1 MFGGFLCG
9 GGMVLKVTKLIRNRR
24 RWGTSSAPGFFV
36 RGSFLLF
43 LPVLLIILFLFIGS
57 QSIAAE
63 KQADPLGQVR
73 LDLFGKV
80 LDTHGSGVDAAQISV
95 LLDGTPLEVSRV
107 NGNGSSDHS
116 FTSESDGSY
125 QARFS
130 LPVGIVTDD
139 STLEITAY
147 KASFTKESH
156 QIKGHE
162 LTRDGKNLI
171 GQAEIQIQRTI
182 GPAFWI
188 AAVIFV
194 LAYVLISFELLHRT
208 MAAMLGASTM
218 LVISYTF
225 GTLNPE
231 YHILSYESAIK
242 AIDMNVIFLL
252 MGMMIIVGILKH
264 TGIFQWCAYKCYQL
278 SHGNIALL
286 AVILMAFTAIS
297 SAFLDNV
304 TTMLLLTPVT
314 IQIAVSLRISPLALL
329 IPEILASNIGG
340 TATLIG
346 DPPNI
351 MIGSYANLTFLEF
364 VQNLAPTCA
373 IVMVLLFVFS
383 KYVFGKDFN
392 KAKVDDIQQF
402 IVELRAEYKITDATL
417 LGAGMLVMAIVVAL
431 FLTHG
436 IWHMEVSIAALFGAS
451 LLFSF
456 GLLTKKIDMLAL
468 IENDIEW
475 TTLLFFMF
483 LFILVGG
490 VEETGLLDIVA
501 DWVLYLA
508 DGNLVTAICL
518 ILWVS
523 AVMSAF
529 VDNIPFTAT
538 MLPVVAYMTQVIPGA
553 ESGVLWWALAFG
565 ACFGGNGT
573 MIGASANVITLGI
586 AESAGHPI
594 GFFQFM
600 KAAFPFML
608 LSVGVANVWLL
619 LAY

>member
-1 MFGGFLCG
+1 
-9 GGMVLKVTKLIRNRR
+9 MVLKVMKLMRGRR
-24 RWGTSSAPGFFV
+24 RWGTLATPGVFAGALVLCVIIF
-36 RGSFLLF
+36 S
-43 LPVLLIILFLFIGS
+43 LPAS
-57 QSIAAE
+57 QSVAAE
-63 KQADPLGQVR
+63 KQLDPVGQVR

-80 LDTHGSGVDAAQISV
+80 LDAHSSGVGAAHIEV
-95 LLDGTPLEVSRV
+95 LLDGTPLKVSRA
-107 NGNGSSDHS
+107 NGNGSSDYS
-116 FTSESDGSY
+116 LTTESDGSY
-125 QARFS
+125 QARFW
-130 LPVGIVTDD
+130 LPAGLVTDD
-139 STLEITAY
+139 STLDISAY
-147 KASFTKESH
+147 KPSFIKNSY
-156 QIKGHE
+156 QIKGHA
-162 LTRDGKNLI
+162 LTRDGENLI
-171 GQAEIQIQRTI
+171 GLAEIQIQRTT

-188 AAVIFV
+188 AAIVFV
-194 LAYVLISFELLHRT
+194 LAYILISFELLHRT

-278 SHGNIALL
+278 ARGNISLL
-286 AVILMAFTAIS
+286 AVILMAFTAFA

-314 IQIAVSLRISPLALL
+314 IQIAVSLGITPLALL

-351 MIGSYANLTFLEF
+351 MIGSYANLTFVEF

-383 KYVFGKDFN
+383 KYAFGKEFN

-402 IVELRAEYKITDATL
+402 IIELRAEYKITDATL
-417 LGAGMLVMAIVVAL
+417 LGAGMVVMAIVVAL

-456 GLLTKKIDMLAL
+456 GLLTKKIDMLEL
-468 IENDIEW
+468 IEKDIEW

-490 VEETGLLDIVA
+490 VEETGMLDIVA

-508 DGNLVTAICL
+508 HGNLVASICL

-523 AVMSAF
+523 AIMSAF

-538 MLPVVAYMTQVIPGA
+538 MLPIVAYLSQVIPGA

-573 MIGASANVITLGI
+573 MIGASANVVTLGI

-594 GFFQFM
+594 RFFQFM

>member
-1 MFGGFLCG
+1 
-9 GGMVLKVTKLIRNRR
+9 MVLKGIIRRGFNQAAVF
-24 RWGTSSAPGFFV
+24 GAFLVFSFVLVLSS
-36 RGSFLLF
+36 L
-43 LPVLLIILFLFIGS
+43 S
-57 QSIAAE
+57 QAAE
-63 KQADPLGQVR
+63 QHPGPVEQVR
-73 LDLFGKV
+73 MDLFGKV
-80 LDTHGSGVDAAQISV
+80 LNSHSSAVGDAKIQV
-95 LLDGTPLEVSRV
+95 LLDGTPLKVTGGKGHGQA
-107 NGNGSSDHS
+107 ND
-116 FTSESDGSY
+116 FLTTESDGSY
-125 QARFS
+125 QGRFG
-130 LPVGIVTDD
+130 VQIGQVTDD

-147 KASFTKESH
+147 KTSF
-156 QIKGHE
+156 IKKSYEIRGHE
-162 LTRDGKNLI
+162 LTRDGVNYI
-171 GQAEIQIQRTI
+171 GMADIQIERTT

-188 AAVIFV
+188 ATIVFV
-194 LAYVLISFELLHRT
+194 LAYILISFELLHRT
-208 MAAMLGASTM
+208 MAAMLGASIM
-218 LVISYTF
+218 LVVSYTF

-278 SHGNIALL
+278 ARGNVYML
-286 AVILMAFTAIS
+286 AIILMGFTAFA

-314 IQIAVSLRISPLALL
+314 IEIAVSLGITPLALL

-351 MIGSYANLTFLEF
+351 MIGSYANLTF
-364 VQNLAPTCA
+364 VQFAENLAPVCVA
-373 IVMVLLFVFS
+373 VMVLLFIFS
-383 KYVFGKDFN
+383 RYVFGREYN
-392 KAKVDDIQQF
+392 KAKVDDIQKF
-402 IVELRAEYKITDATL
+402 IIELREEYKITDFTL
-417 LGAGMLVMAIVVAL
+417 LGVGLAIMTIVIAL

-436 IWHMEVSIAALFGAS
+436 VWHMEVSIAALFGAS
-451 LLFSF
+451 VLFTF
-456 GLLTKKIDMLAL
+456 GLLTKKVNMLEL
-468 IENDIEW
+468 IEKDIEW

-483 LFILVGG
+483 LFMLVGG
-490 VEETGLLDIVA
+490 VEETGLLDIIA
-501 DWVLYLA
+501 DGVLYLA
-508 DGNLVTAICL
+508 QGNLVTSICL

-523 AVMSAF
+523 AIMSAF

-538 MLPVVAYMTQVIPGA
+538 MLPIVAYLTQVIPGA

-573 MIGASANVITLGI
+573 IIGASANVVTLGI
-586 AESAGHPI
+586 AESAGYPI
-594 GFFQFM
+594 RFFHFM
-600 KAAFPFML
+600 KIAFPFML

>member
-1 MFGGFLCG
+1 
-9 GGMVLKVTKLIRNRR
+9 MVLKDD
-24 RWGTSSAPGFFV
+24 V
-36 RGSFLLF
+36 RQKSIIPPIFSLLLVFL
-43 LPVLLIILFLFIGS
+43 ILFLAS
-57 QSIAAE
+57 SCWASE
-63 KQADPLGQVR
+63 KQDGHPEQVR
-73 LDLFGKV
+73 LELLGKV
-80 LDTHGSGVDAAQISV
+80 ADSHGSGVGDAKIQV
-95 LLDGTPLEVSRV
+95 LLDGRPLNFSGVKGHGEAK
-107 NGNGSSDHS
+107 NYLMTED
-116 FTSESDGSY
+116 DGSY
-125 QARFS
+125 QARF
-130 LPVGIVTDD
+130 LVLAGLVTDE
-139 STLEITAY
+139 SRLEITAY
-147 KASFTKESH
+147 KSSFIINSH
-156 QIKGHE
+156 IMDGHE
-162 LTRDGKNLI
+162 LVKDGPNFI
-171 GQAEIQIQRTI
+171 GLVDVQLERTT

-188 AAVIFV
+188 ATVVFI
-194 LAYVLISFELLHRT
+194 LAYILISFELLHRT
-208 MAAMLGASTM
+208 MAAMLGASIM

-225 GTLNPE
+225 GTINPE

-278 SHGNIALL
+278 ARGNVFIL
-286 AVILMAFTAIS
+286 AIILMGFTAVS

-314 IQIAVSLRISPLALL
+314 IEIAVSLGITPLALL
-329 IPEILASNIGG
+329 VPEILASNIGG

-351 MIGSYANLTFLEF
+351 MIGSYANLTFIEF
-364 VQNLAPTCA
+364 VENLAPTCA
-373 IVMVLLFVFS
+373 IVMIILFVFS
-383 KYVFGKDFN
+383 KYVFGKEFN
-392 KAKVDDIQQF
+392 RAKVDDIQKF
-402 IVELRAEYKITDATL
+402 IAELREEYKITDASL
-417 LGAGMLVMAIVVAL
+417 LGTGLVIMAIVIAL

-456 GLLTKKIDMLAL
+456 GLLTKKVDMLEL
-468 IENDIEW
+468 IEKDIEW

-483 LFILVGG
+483 LFMLVGG

-508 DGNLVTAICL
+508 QGNLVASICL

-523 AVMSAF
+523 AIMSAF

-538 MLPVVAYMTQVIPGA
+538 MLPIVAYLTQVIPGA

-573 MIGASANVITLGI
+573 IIGASANVVTLGI
-586 AESAGHPI
+586 AESAGYPI
-594 GFFQFM
+594 RFFQFM
-600 KAAFPFML
+600 KVAFPFML
-608 LSVGVANVWLL
+608 ISVAVANVWLL

>member
-1 MFGGFLCG
+1 
-9 GGMVLKVTKLIRNRR
+9 MVLKDIAWRRCATPTVFGSLLIL
-24 RWGTSSAPGFFV
+24 FV
-36 RGSFLLF
+36 LLF
-43 LPVLLIILFLFIGS
+43 WSLTWAS
-57 QSIAAE
+57 E
-63 KQADPLGQVR
+63 KQPGPVGQVR
-73 LDLFGKV
+73 MELFGKV
-80 LDTHGSGVDAAQISV
+80 LNSHSSGVGDAKIQV
-95 LLDGTPLEVSRV
+95 LLDGTPLKISGAK
-107 NGNGSSDHS
+107 GNSESND
-116 FTSESDGSY
+116 FLTTESDGSY
-125 QARFS
+125 QARFWVQTG
-130 LPVGIVTDD
+130 LVTDD
-139 STLEITAY
+139 SILDITAY
-147 KASFTKESH
+147 KPSFTKNSYK
-156 QIKGHE
+156 IKGQE
-162 LTRDGKNLI
+162 LTRDGSNFI
-171 GQAEIQIQRTI
+171 GLADIQIQRTT

-188 AAVIFV
+188 AAIVFI
-194 LAYVLISFELLHRT
+194 LAYILISFELLHRT
-208 MAAMLGASTM
+208 MAAMLGASIM

-231 YHILSYESAIK
+231 YHILSYESAIN

-278 SHGNIALL
+278 ARGNVYML
-286 AVILMAFTAIS
+286 AIILMGFTAIA

-314 IQIAVSLRISPLALL
+314 IEIAVSLGIAPLALL

-351 MIGSYANLTFLEF
+351 MIGSYANLTFVEF

-373 IVMVLLFVFS
+373 IVMVILFVFT
-383 KYVFGKDFN
+383 KYVYTKEFN
-392 KAKVDDIQQF
+392 KAKVDDIQKF
-402 IVELRAEYKITDATL
+402 IVELREEYKITDSTL
-417 LGAGMLVMAIVVAL
+417 LGVGLVIMAIVVAL

-451 LLFSF
+451 LLFTF
-456 GLLTKKIDMLAL
+456 GLLTKKVNMLEL
-468 IENDIEW
+468 IEKDIEW

-483 LFILVGG
+483 LFMLVGG
-490 VEETGLLDIVA
+490 VEETGLLDIIA
-501 DWVLYLA
+501 DLVLYLA
-508 DGNLVTAICL
+508 HGNLVTSICL

-523 AVMSAF
+523 AIMSAF

-538 MLPVVAYMTQVIPGA
+538 MLPIVAYLTQVIPGA

-573 MIGASANVITLGI
+573 MIGASANVVTLGI
-586 AESAGHPI
+586 SESAGHPI
-594 GFFQFM
+594 RFFQFM
-600 KAAFPFML
+600 KVAFPFML
-608 LSVGVANVWLL
+608 ISVAVANVWLL

>member
-1 MFGGFLCG
+1 
-9 GGMVLKVTKLIRNRR
+9 MVLKAIVRR
-24 RWGTSSAPGFFV
+24 RWSTPRVFGALLILFV
-36 RGSFLLF
+36 LLF
-43 LPVLLIILFLFIGS
+43 WSLTWAS
-57 QSIAAE
+57 E
-63 KQADPLGQVR
+63 KQAGPVGQVR
-73 LDLFGKV
+73 MELFGKV
-80 LDTHGSGVDAAQISV
+80 LNSHSSGVGDAKIQV
-95 LLDGTPLEVSRV
+95 LLDGTPLKVSGTQGHGES
-107 NGNGSSDHS
+107 ND
-116 FTSESDGSY
+116 TLTTESDGSY
-125 QARFS
+125 QARFWVQAG
-130 LPVGIVTDD
+130 LVTDD
-139 STLEITAY
+139 SKLEITAY
-147 KASFTKESH
+147 KPSFTKNSYE
-156 QIKGHE
+156 IRGHE
-162 LTRDGKNLI
+162 LTRDGLNFI
-171 GQAEIQIQRTI
+171 GLADIQLERTT

-188 AAVIFV
+188 AAIVFV
-194 LAYVLISFELLHRT
+194 LAYILISFELLHRT
-208 MAAMLGASTM
+208 MAAMLGASIM

-278 SHGNIALL
+278 ARGNVYLL
-286 AVILMAFTAIS
+286 AIILMGFTAVA

-314 IQIAVSLRISPLALL
+314 IEIAVSLGITPLALL

-351 MIGSYANLTFLEF
+351 MIGSYANLTFVEF

-373 IVMVLLFVFS
+373 IVMVILFVFS
-383 KYVFGKDFN
+383 KYVFGKEFN
-392 KAKVDDIQQF
+392 KAKVDDIQKF
-402 IVELRAEYKITDATL
+402 IVELREEYKITDSTL
-417 LGAGMLVMAIVVAL
+417 LGVGLVIMAIVVAL

-451 LLFSF
+451 LLFTF
-456 GLLTKKIDMLAL
+456 GLLTKKVNMLEL
-468 IENDIEW
+468 IEKDIEW

-483 LFILVGG
+483 LFMLVGG
-490 VEETGLLDIVA
+490 VEETGLLDIIA
-501 DWVLYLA
+501 DLVLYLA
-508 DGNLVTAICL
+508 HGDLVTSICL
-518 ILWVS
+518 IVWVS
-523 AVMSAF
+523 AIMSAF

-538 MLPVVAYMTQVIPGA
+538 MLPIVAYLTQVIPGA

-573 MIGASANVITLGI
+573 MIGASANVVTLGI
-586 AESAGHPI
+586 SESAGHPI
-594 GFFQFM
+594 RFFQFM
-600 KAAFPFML
+600 KVAFPFMMI
-608 LSVGVANVWLL
+608 SVAVANVWLL

>member
-1 MFGGFLCG
+1 MVQKSAVQNRCKTMHIYVVLAIFL
-9 GGMVLKVTKLIRNRR
+9 MVLLCSFPATASEKPAN
-24 RWGTSSAPGFFV
+24 PG
-36 RGSFLLF
+36 
-43 LPVLLIILFLFIGS
+43 
-57 QSIAAE
+57 
-63 KQADPLGQVR
+63 GQVR
-73 LDLFGKV
+73 LELFGKV
-80 LDTHGSGVDAAQISV
+80 LNSHNIGVGDATIQV
-95 LLDGTPLEVSRV
+95 LLDGTPLKIPAGKNHGES
-107 NGNGSSDHS
+107 GD
-116 FTSESDGSY
+116 TLTTESDGSF
-125 QARFS
+125 QAR
-130 LPVGIVTDD
+130 LRLQAGLINDD

-147 KASFTKESH
+147 KSSFSQNSYK
-156 QIKGHE
+156 IRGDE
-162 LTRDGKNLI
+162 LTKDGVNFI
-171 GQAEIQIQRTI
+171 GQADIQIERTA

-188 AAVIFV
+188 AAVVFI
-194 LAYVLISFELLHRT
+194 LAYILISFELLHRT
-208 MAAMLGASTM
+208 MAAMLGASIM

-231 YHILSYESAIK
+231 YHIISYESAIQ

-278 SHGNIALL
+278 ARGNVYML
-286 AVILMAFTAIS
+286 AVILMGFTAFS

-314 IQIAVSLRISPLALL
+314 IEIAISLGINPLALL

-351 MIGSYANLTFLEF
+351 MIGSYANLTFLQF
-364 VQNLAPTCA
+364 VENLAPVCI
-373 IVMVLLFVFS
+373 IVMVMLFVLV
-383 KYVFGKDFN
+383 KYIFGKEYN
-392 KAKVDDIQQF
+392 KARVDDIQKF
-402 IVELRAEYKITDATL
+402 IIQLREEYKITDSTL
-417 LGAGMLVMAIVVAL
+417 LGVGMAIMAIVIAL

-451 LLFSF
+451 LLFTF
-456 GLLTKKIDMLAL
+456 GLLTKKINMLEL
-468 IENDIEW
+468 IEKDIEW

-490 VEETGLLDIVA
+490 VEETGLLDIIA
-501 DWVLYLA
+501 DGVLYLA
-508 DGNLVTAICL
+508 QGNLIISICL
-518 ILWVS
+518 VLWVS
-523 AVMSAF
+523 AIMSAF

-538 MLPVVAYMTQVIPGA
+538 MLPIVAYLTQVIPGA

-573 MIGASANVITLGI
+573 MIGASANVVTLGI
-586 AESAGHPI
+586 SESAGYPI
-594 GFFQFM
+594 RFFQFM
-600 KAAFPFML
+600 KTAFPFML
-608 LSVGVANVWLL
+608 LSVAVANVWLL

>member
-1 MFGGFLCG
+1 
-9 GGMVLKVTKLIRNRR
+9 MVFKVIRGRR
-24 RWGTSSAPGFFV
+24 RRVTP
-36 RGSFLLF
+36 R
-43 LPVLLIILFLFIGS
+43 VLLGVLVVFVMLFSLLSS
-57 QSIAAE
+57 QSVAAT
-63 KQADPLGQVR
+63 QQIDPVRQVQ

-80 LDTHGSGVDAAQISV
+80 VNSHSSGVEAAQIQV
-95 LLDGTPLEVSRV
+95 LLDGTPLKVSRAND
-107 NGNGSSDHS
+107 NGQPDDSLTTG
-116 FTSESDGSY
+116 SDGSY
-125 QARFS
+125 QIRFW
-130 LPVGIVTDD
+130 LPAGLVTDD
-139 STLEITAY
+139 SILEITAY
-147 KASFTKESH
+147 KPSFIKNSY
-156 QIKGHE
+156 QINGHE
-162 LTRDGKNLI
+162 LTRDGENFI
-171 GQAEIQIQRTI
+171 GLAEIQIQRTT

-188 AAVIFV
+188 AAIIFV
-194 LAYVLISFELLHRT
+194 LAYILISFELLHRT

-278 SHGNIALL
+278 ARGNIFLL
-286 AVILMAFTAIS
+286 AVILMAFTAFA

-314 IQIAVSLRISPLALL
+314 IQIAVSLGITPLALL

-351 MIGSYANLTFLEF
+351 MIGSYANLTFVEF

-373 IVMVLLFVFS
+373 VVMVLLFVFS
-383 KYVFGKDFN
+383 KYVFGKEFN

-417 LGAGMLVMAIVVAL
+417 LGVGMVVMAIVVSL
-431 FLTHG
+431 FVTHG
-436 IWHMEVSIAALFGAS
+436 LWHMEVSIAALFGAS
-451 LLFSF
+451 LLFTF
-456 GLLTKKIDMLAL
+456 GLLTKKINMLEL
-468 IENDIEW
+468 IEKDIEW

-490 VEETGLLDIVA
+490 VEETGMLDIVA

-508 DGNLVTAICL
+508 HGNLVASICL

-523 AVMSAF
+523 AIMSAF

-538 MLPVVAYMTQVIPGA
+538 MLPIVAYLTQVIPGA

-573 MIGASANVITLGI
+573 MIGASANVVTLGI
-586 AESAGHPI
+586 AESAGYPI
-594 GFFQFM
+594 RFFQFM

>member
-1 MFGGFLCG
+1 MVGVVGVRRGRTAGLFG
-9 GGMVLKVTKLIRNRR
+9 
-24 RWGTSSAPGFFV
+24 
-36 RGSFLLF
+36 
-43 LPVLLIILFLFIGS
+43 VLLILFVALLFAS
-57 QSIAAE
+57 VSPASEQPAVPAE
-63 KQADPLGQVR
+63 KVR
-73 LDLFGKV
+73 MEIFGKV
-80 LDTHGSGVDAAQISV
+80 INAHNIGVGDAEIQI
-95 LLDGTPLEVSRV
+95 LLDGTPLKITAGKGHGDGDDSLNTER
-107 NGNGSSDHS
+107 
-116 FTSESDGSY
+116 DGSY
-125 QARFS
+125 QARFW
-130 LPVGIVTDD
+130 LPARVLTDE
-139 STLEITAY
+139 SKLEITAY
-147 KASFTKESH
+147 KSSFTKNSNEM
-156 QIKGHE
+156 KGGE
-162 LTRDGKNLI
+162 LTRDGMTFLGLADIKI
-171 GQAEIQIQRTI
+171 DRTT

-188 AAVIFV
+188 ATVVFV
-194 LAYVLISFELLHRT
+194 LAYILISFELLHRT
-208 MAAMLGASTM
+208 MAAMLGASIM

-225 GTLNPE
+225 GTMNPE

-278 SHGNIALL
+278 ARGNVYML
-286 AVILMAFTAIS
+286 ACILMGFTAFA

-314 IQIAVSLRISPLALL
+314 IEIAISLGITPLALL

-351 MIGSYANLTFLEF
+351 MIGSFASLTFVQF
-364 VQNLAPTCA
+364 VENLAPVCA
-373 IVMVLLFVFS
+373 MVMILLFIFS
-383 KYVFGKDFN
+383 KYIFGKEFN

-402 IVELRAEYKITDATL
+402 IVELREEYKITDATL
-417 LGAGMLVMAIVVAL
+417 LGVGLVIMAIVVAL

-451 LLFSF
+451 MLFTF
-456 GLLTKKIDMLAL
+456 GLLTKRIDMLEL
-468 IENDIEW
+468 IEKDIEW
-475 TTLLFFMF
+475 ATLLFFMF

-490 VEETGLLDIVA
+490 VQETGLLDIIA
-501 DWVLYLA
+501 DGVLYLA
-508 DGNLVTAICL
+508 HGNLVVSICL

-523 AVMSAF
+523 AIMSAF

-538 MLPVVAYMTQVIPGA
+538 MLPIVAYLTQVIPGA

-573 MIGASANVITLGI
+573 MIGASANVVTLGI

-594 GFFQFM
+594 QFFQFL
-600 KAAFPFML
+600 KIAFPFML
-608 LSVGVANVWLL
+608 LSVVVANVWLL